1 MNRKL
6 NLGAEPRL
14 PAEGT
19 ARARRADGPASRA
32 RRADGPAPRAPRAD
46 GEASRERLLWAGL
59 RLFANQGFT
68 KTSTRE
74 LAEAAGVN
82 VAAISYYFGDKAGLY
97 RAVFLEPM
105 GDPGE
110 LAARYV
116 DPQIGLPEALRAF
129 YADFLEPLRQGDMAR
144 LCMKLHFRE
153 MLEPTGMG
161 VEGFARE
168 IQPLHDAMVAVL
180 CRHLGLARADDDLLR
195 LVVCLAGLG
204 VHMHLGRDVTDQIAP
219 SLNAAPDAIDRWAER
234 LQMFGLA
241 MVDAEARRRSGSRR
255 IARKAAR

>member
-1 MNRKL
+1 MNRKQTRPV
-6 NLGAEPRL
+6 E
-14 PAEGT
+14 T
-19 ARARRADGPASRA
+19 RAAPVDS
-32 RRADGPAPRAPRAD
+32 PRAPRAD

-59 RLFANQGFT
+59 RLFANQGFA

-74 LAEAAGVN
+74 LAEAANVN
-82 VAAISYYFGDKAGLY
+82 IAAISYYFGDKAGLY

-105 GDPGE
+105 GDPGH

-116 DPQIGLPEALRAF
+116 DPHITLPEALSAF

-153 MLEPTGMG
+153 MVEPTGMG
-161 VEGFARE
+161 SEGFARE

-180 CRHLGLARADDDLLR
+180 CRHLGLAQADDDLLR
-195 LVVCLAGLG
+195 LVICLAGLG
-204 VHMHLGRDVTDQIAP
+204 VHMHLGRDVTDSLAP
-219 SLNAAPDAIDRWAER
+219 SVNAAPEAIDLWAER

-241 MVDAEARRRSGSRR
+241 MVEAEARRRTGAPAKRGRR
-255 IARKAAR
+255 